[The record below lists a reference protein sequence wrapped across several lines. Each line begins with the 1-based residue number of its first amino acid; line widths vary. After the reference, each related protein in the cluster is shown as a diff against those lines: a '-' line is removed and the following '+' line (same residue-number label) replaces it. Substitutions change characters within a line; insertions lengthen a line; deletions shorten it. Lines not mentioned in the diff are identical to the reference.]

1 MLKSI
6 SEDSHKL
13 VKVNKRSTLT
23 DNQLE
28 ECFDSGIYTDEITNE
43 SSKYSGESDEN
54 EINKTPLTSSF
65 KNYSKLNRWQ
75 LSFSYH
81 K

>member
-13 VKVNKRSTLT
+13 VKVNRRSTLT

-43 SSKYSGESDEN
+43 SSEYSGESDEN
-54 EINKTPLTSSF
+54 EINKTPLTSSL
-65 KNYSKLNRWQ
+65 KNYSK
-75 LSFSYH
+75 
-81 K
+81 